1 MLYQEQNQQKTH
13 SLSINM
19 LNSNI
24 ACLVLAASRIAQ
36 AQYSSTTTF
45 TFQGNTLPTGLA
57 RSGYTVNDND
67 GATKYDHEFEP
78 SMAYVQDGFL
88 NLLVPGGQKDDST
101 IWSAEVVTDFT
112 VSAARVDT
120 WAILTENAG
129 VCNGNRKH
137 LVALRCSR

>member
-1 MLYQEQNQQKTH
+1 
-13 SLSINM
+13 M

-67 GATKYDHEFEP
+67 EATKYDHEFEP

-137 LVALRCSR
+137 LVALRRSR